1 MSSPKCQVSNE
12 WSPLKK
18 VIVGTAVSWGADPT
32 AELAVD
38 PKSREHILAGT
49 YPTENDVQR
58 ELEGLVT
65 LLKSN
70 DVEVIRP
77 VNIEGLNQVFS
88 RDVGIVINDKLIHTS
103 MIVGRSQEWE
113 GIENHFSH
121 LSSNQILI
129 PTVGVRIEGG
139 DVMPMGDEIWVG
151 FGEGDDFDKYRTSR
165 TNELA
170 IEWLTREF
178 PNHHIRSF
186 ALSKSDIDPR
196 LNALHLDCCLSV
208 LSGGHAIFHPGGMK
222 YEKDR
227 HWIRKHFEGKRIELD
242 AEGMYDMHCNLLSIT
257 PTTVIS
263 GLGFNK
269 VNTQLRN
276 WGYEVLETPMGET
289 SKMGG
294 LLRCVTLPIIRS

>member
-12 WSPLKK
+12 WSTLKK

-103 MIVGRSQEWE
+103 MIAGRSQEWE

-151 FGEGDDFDKYRTSR
+151 FGEGDDFEKYRTSR

-170 IEWLTREF
+170 IEWLISEF

-227 HWIRKHFEGKRIELD
+227 HWIRKHFEGKIIELD
-242 AEGMYDMHCNLLSIT
+242 AEGMYDMHCNLFSIT
-257 PTTVIS
+257 PATVIS
-263 GLGFNK
+263 GQGFNK